1 MTDLDIEDGKQEQT
15 TAKARAPR
23 AAKQAASGGPDKS
36 DWVWIM
42 IPKTEKEVRDVYVN
56 PNFRAYQIKRGVPVH
71 VPRDVVGALDNA
83 RETRYYKELD
93 PVTQKEV
100 LVPQEVLS
108 YPYQTVPAPAGA

>member
-15 TAKARAPR
+15 PKATRAPR
-23 AAKQAASGGPDKS
+23 AAKAAATGDKS

-42 IPKTEKEVRDVYVN
+42 IPKTEKEIRPVYVN
-56 PNFRAYQIKRGVPVH
+56 PNFRAYLIKRGEPVH
-71 VPRDVVGALDNA
+71 VPPEVVGALNNA
-83 RETRYYKELD
+83 RETRYFKETD

-108 YPYQTVPAPAGA
+108 YPYQTVPAPAHA